1 MQFLPQLQQQACD
14 HFLRS
19 LSAKKA
25 LHEEDEGYGR
35 LLHMHGQSNHSTHR
49 GTLGA
54 HSYQLLHVH
63 AHAEPNHED
72 PQDLVQSLGYQHHVL
87 RGRYV
92 KQTATEEMSPPFAI
106 DLVTKIA
113 KWALRAKS
121 PEPPI
126 PFIIL
131 VPHT

>member
-1 MQFLPQLQQQACD
+1 MQSIMQFLLQLQQQACD

-54 HSYQLLHVH
+54 HSYQSLHVH

-72 PQDLVQSLGYQHHVL
+72 LQDLVQLPGYQHRVL
-87 RGRYV
+87 HGRYV
-92 KQTATEEMSPPFAI
+92 KQRVLQKRCRTFR
-106 DLVTKIA
+106 D
-113 KWALRAKS
+113 
-121 PEPPI
+121 
-126 PFIIL
+126 
-131 VPHT
+131 